1 MRRRKSGW
9 TSQSFQRRKVK
20 DFFIKIKKKLHFAG
34 FLTEQS
40 LDLVLQRFFACFAEM
55 NMDKVGGL
63 PDGFA
68 EGGLCVDGF
77 CFSSVHSIPPV
88 K

>member
-1 MRRRKSGW
+1 MPV
-9 TSQSFQRRKVK
+9 VK
-20 DFFIKIKKKLHFAG
+20 DFLIKFKKKSHSADFLPEQTLDFILHRLLAG
-34 FLTEQS
+34 
-40 LDLVLQRFFACFAEM
+40 FAEM

>member
-1 MRRRKSGW
+1 M
-9 TSQSFQRRKVK
+9 QIVK
-20 DFFIKIKKKLHFAG
+20 DFLIKFTKKSHLRHL
-34 FLTEQS
+34 LTEQS